1 MDKVTVPPLKGVYA
15 EPWSLRRFLAM
26 MSAFGPAAIVASV
39 SIGAGETIVV
49 VRLGAWSGYDL
60 LWLILLSVLAK
71 SIFVTYLLGRYTAIS
86 GEYIG
91 HRLVH
96 LPGPRG
102 WLLITLIVL
111 ELSVAPLAWVAISKP
126 CGDLVHHLFIA
137 SAGGVDAAEKFWEN
151 GISTFFIAVAML
163 FGIRLSFERL
173 EKQQLAICGILVIGT
188 MIGTLMVRPDF
199 VGALLGTFGIYGLPD
214 PPAWAP
220 ADAIKHPLLTL
231 ATAFGYVGG
240 GVFTYLAYSNWVGL
254 HRWGLTGHDDI
265 DRIREHASASKTIDY
280 LPEDDEQVSRLRQLV
295 SPLRWDVCLGAIVL
309 FLVSAAFLISGAVV
323 LMPLQTRFEGWSLLT
338 NQAHVWANI
347 HPTLVWIYYVCIIA
361 ALWGTLQALPEM
373 YARVVQGFT
382 SAVWPDRTW
391 NFDSLKRYICL
402 YMFAV
407 ATTIIWLDIPFD
419 TLIQIAGFILANLAI
434 ALLMPAAIYLN
445 FMLPP
450 RYRTRPAVLIGA
462 LLSAVVL
469 FIFACVSGWGLSLK
483 LFG

>member
-1 MDKVTVPPLKGVYA
+1 MDKVTVPPLEGVYA
-15 EPWSLRRFLAM
+15 QPWSLRRFLAM

-71 SIFVTYLLGRYTAIS
+71 SIFVTYLVGRYTAVS

-126 CGDLVHHLFIA
+126 CGDLVHHLFLAPAEGI
-137 SAGGVDAAEKFWEN
+137 DAAEKLWEN
-151 GISTFFIAVAML
+151 GISTLFIAVAML

-188 MIGTLMVRPDF
+188 MVGTLMVRPDF
-199 VGALLGTFGIYGLPD
+199 VQALLGSFGLKGMPD
-214 PPAWAP
+214 FPSWAP
-220 ADAIKHPLLTL
+220 ADAIEYPLLTL

-265 DRIREHASASKTIDY
+265 DRIREHAFNSSEIDY
-280 LPEDDEQVSRLRQLV
+280 LPEDEEQVSRLRQLIA
-295 SPLRWDVCLGAIVL
+295 PLRWDVGLGAVVL
-309 FLVSAAFLISGAVV
+309 FLVSAAFLISGAAV
-323 LMPLQTRFEGWSLLT
+323 LMPLQTHFQGWSLLT

-373 YARVVQGFT
+373 YARVVQGFS

-402 YMFAV
+402 YMFAI
-407 ATTIIWLDIPFD
+407 ATTVIWLDIPFD
-419 TLIQIAGFILANLAI
+419 TLIGIASFLLANLAI

-445 FMLPP
+445 FILPP

-462 LLSAVVL
+462 VVSAVVL
-469 FIFACVSGWGLSLK
+469 LIFACVSGWGLSLK

>member
-1 MDKVTVPPLKGVYA
+1 
-15 EPWSLRRFLAM
+15 M

-71 SIFVTYLLGRYTAIS
+71 SIFVTYLVGRYTAVS

-126 CGDLVHHLFIA
+126 CGDLVHHLFLA
-137 SAGGVDAAEKFWEN
+137 PAEGVDAAEKLWEN
-151 GISTFFIAVAML
+151 GISTLFIAVAML

-173 EKQQLAICGILVIGT
+173 ERQQLAICGILVIGT
-188 MIGTLMVRPDF
+188 MVGTLMVRPDF
-199 VGALLGTFGIYGLPD
+199 VQALLGSFGLKGMPD
-214 PPAWAP
+214 FPSWAP
-220 ADAIKHPLLTL
+220 ADAIEYPLLTL

-265 DRIREHASASKTIDY
+265 DRIREHAFNSSEIDY
-280 LPEDDEQVSRLRQLV
+280 LPEDEEQVSRLRQLIA
-295 SPLRWDVCLGAIVL
+295 PLRWDVGLGAIVL
-309 FLVSAAFLISGAVV
+309 FLVSAAFLISGAAV
-323 LMPLQTRFEGWSLLT
+323 LMPLQTHFQGWSLLT

-373 YARVVQGFT
+373 YARVVQGFS

-402 YMFAV
+402 YMFAI
-407 ATTIIWLDIPFD
+407 ATTVIWLDIPFD
-419 TLIQIAGFILANLAI
+419 TLIGIASFLLANLAI

-445 FMLPP
+445 FILPP

-462 LLSAVVL
+462 ILSAVVL
-469 FIFACVSGWGLSLK
+469 LIFACVSGWGLSLK